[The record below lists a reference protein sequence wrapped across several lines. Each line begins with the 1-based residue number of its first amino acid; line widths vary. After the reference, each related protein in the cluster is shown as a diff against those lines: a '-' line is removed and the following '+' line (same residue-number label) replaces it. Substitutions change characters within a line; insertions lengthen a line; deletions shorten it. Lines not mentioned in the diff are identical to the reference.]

1 MSSLKWQVDVYLS
14 RGGGNTAVPTNYWAL
29 WTVGED
35 QTAWY
40 NMPCA
45 QIRKLKEG
53 QWELSFPDRNLLPTQ
68 CFTTLKEA
76 KAMGIALVR
85 MDDAV

>member
-1 MSSLKWQVDVYLS
+1 MSSLEWVEAPHTSYTKPPVL
-14 RGGGNTAVPTNYWAL
+14 TMYWEL
-29 WTVGED
+29 WVVGED

-45 QIRKLKEG
+45 QIRKLKER
-53 QWELSFPDRNLLPTQ
+53 QWELTFPDRNLLPTQ
-68 CFTTLKEA
+68 CFTTLKAA

-85 MDDAV
+85 MDDAI

>member
-1 MSSLKWQVDVYLS
+1 MSYSKP
-14 RGGGNTAVPTNYWAL
+14 AVLTMCWELWAE
-29 WTVGED
+29 GED

-40 NMPCA
+40 NMPRG
-45 QIRKLKEG
+45 QIRKVKDRL
-53 QWELSFPDRNLLPTQ
+53 WELTLPDSGTDVYHYK
-68 CFTTLKEA
+68 TLKEA

>member
-1 MSSLKWQVDVYLS
+1 MSSLKWQ
-14 RGGGNTAVPTNYWAL
+14 TAVYVAPASQGHVPTTYWEL
-29 WTVGED
+29 WTEGED
-35 QTAWY
+35 QTVWY

-45 QIRKLKEG
+45 QIRKLKEM
-53 QWELSFPDRNLLPTQ
+53 QWELSFPDRNLPSRY
-68 CFTTLKEA
+68 FTTLKAA

>member
-1 MSSLKWQVDVYLS
+1 MSSLNWQVEAYLRRDS
-14 RGGGNTAVPTNYWAL
+14 VSAVLTDYWAL
-29 WTVGED
+29 WYRGAD

-45 QIRKLKEG
+45 QIRKIKDRE
-53 QWELSFPDRNLLPTQ
+53 WELSFPERDLPTQ
-68 CFTTLKEA
+68 HFKTLKEA